1 MFGTGVGCFV
11 LEEALQHAGRKADR
25 WGVIHAIQSFGAHI
39 NNACPGEVPFLPA
52 SPSPTSQKKTFL
64 EQSDFGLAFGGEK
77 IEHSV

>member
-39 NNACPGEVPFLPA
+39 NNACPGGKKQLDVFFSPRIP
-52 SPSPTSQKKTFL
+52 PSPT
-64 EQSDFGLAFGGEK
+64 
-77 IEHSV
+77 